1 MRASEPRISIIS
13 AIPFFVIGDIADVE
27 SKIKSGRLKI
37 IVIEPVPIR
46 LRHLGL
52 SLGKTGWMNS

>member
-37 IVIEPVPIR
+37 IVIEPV
-46 LRHLGL
+46 
-52 SLGKTGWMNS
+52 TN